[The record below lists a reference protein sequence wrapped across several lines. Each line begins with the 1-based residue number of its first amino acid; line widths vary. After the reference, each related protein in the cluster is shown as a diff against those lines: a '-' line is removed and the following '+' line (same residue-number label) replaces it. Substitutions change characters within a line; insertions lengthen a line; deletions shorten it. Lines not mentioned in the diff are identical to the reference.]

1 MKVFYFHNTNEE
13 RVILDEEESAHAVRV
28 LRLKE
33 GDEVHLIDGEGGFFK
48 AQITLAHSKKCE
60 LQILSQEQVYKRKYY
75 KHIAI
80 APPKSIDRFEWFLE
94 KATEIGVD
102 EITPLLTDRSERK
115 NLNNERLEKILTS
128 TMKQCIQPFRPKL
141 NELTR
146 YSDFISKNKNG
157 YIAHLETGE
166 EELLQKIYQPGSDCL
181 ILIGPEGDFS
191 PAEVKSAKE
200 NGYVSISLG
209 HSRLRVETAGVAA
222 CHTITVVNND

>member
-1 MKVFYFHNTNEE
+1 MKVFYFQNTGEQKI
-13 RVILDEEESAHAVRV
+13 ILDEEESIHAIRV

-33 GDEVHLIDGEGGFFK
+33 NDEVHLIDGIGGLFK
-48 AQITLAHSKKCE
+48 AKISNAHPKKCE
-60 LQILSQEQVYKRKYY
+60 VQIEEKIEIYKRKYY

-115 NLNNERLEKILTS
+115 NLNVERLEKILTS

-141 NELTR
+141 NPLMR
-146 YSDFISKNKNG
+146 YSDFISQHTKG

-166 EELLQKIYQPGSDCL
+166 EELLQKIYQPGNDCL

-191 PAEVKSAKE
+191 PAEVVLAKQ
-200 NGYVSISLG
+200 NGYTSISLG
-209 HSRLRVETAGVAA
+209 HSRLRVETAGLAA